1 MPGMEQFAQFSVDQ
15 QRLYGML
22 HSPDTPAPA
31 TGWPSVVVLHGFT
44 GNRIEGHR
52 NFVLLARKLAARG
65 VACLRFDFRGSG
77 ESQGDFSEM
86 TPASLQQA
94 LQRGTRLLNLLL
106 DDVRLE
112 LRHDARRATVVL
124 LPNDRP
130 VKVFAH
136 ETLVI
141 VLQALICWLI
151 DRRIPLLEAQ
161 FAYPAPAWAEEYPRI
176 YSRNIAFDAALT
188 QFSFPVTDLRA
199 PVVQTERT
207 LREFLRDAPAN
218 VIVKYRNPRSLS
230 TYLRHALKHRKHGF
244 ELSFDAAA
252 QELGLSPSTLRRRL
266 EAEGTS
272 FRLIKDGARRDVAIR
287 QLQQTRRSIPE
298 VAESLGFAESSA
310 FHRAFIKWMG
320 ISPGQFR
327 QSGRDEAGR

>member
-1 MPGMEQFAQFSVDQ
+1 MAFVREALHGVSARGGDP
-15 QRLYGML
+15 QRLLADAGI
-22 HSPDTPAPA
+22 APSLLVDLQGRVSAAAFGRLWRASALALDDELFGQDRRRLKLGSLA
-31 TGWPSVVVLHGFT
+31 TLG
-44 GNRIEGHR
+44 
-52 NFVLLARKLAARG
+52 LLCVHTR
-65 VACLRFDFRGSG
+65 
-77 ESQGDFSEM
+77 
-86 TPASLQQA
+86 TLQQA

-124 LPNDRP
+124 LPNDCP

-244 ELSFDAAA
+244 ELSFDSAA

-310 FHRAFIKWMG
+310 FHRAFTKWMG

-327 QSGRDEAGR
+327 QSGRSAAEDR